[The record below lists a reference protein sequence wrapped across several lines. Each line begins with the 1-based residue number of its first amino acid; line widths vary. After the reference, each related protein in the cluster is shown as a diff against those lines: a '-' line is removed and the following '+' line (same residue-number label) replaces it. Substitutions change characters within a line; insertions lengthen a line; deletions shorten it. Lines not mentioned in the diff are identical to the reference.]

1 MEIRIIHKLK
11 ELRIASGDVGRQQ
24 AQSLGAVLGCNH
36 FIENDITILLIPLLF
51 VFDIA
56 PDKKKNREHHNYG
69 SGPKPAKR
77 HYKRHEETEDER
89 SSGSNEPS
97 ADN

>member
-1 MEIRIIHKLK
+1 M
-11 ELRIASGDVGRQQ
+11 GRQQ
-24 AQSLGAVLGCNH
+24 TQSLGAVLGCNH
-36 FIENDITILLIPLLF
+36 FIENDITILLIPLLL
-51 VFDIA
+51 VFDVA
-56 PDKKKNREHHNYG
+56 PDKKENRKHHNYG

-89 SSGSNEPS
+89 GSGSNEPS